1 MMTNKLYKLMNWPR
15 IEEIIYSESQRPGEV
30 LGAHQVGTSTLIQAF
45 FPRAKRVS
53 LCVPSLDYDKN
64 MELADEDGFY
74 AALVPTYGKF
84 DYYFLVKNVDGESV
98 KVIDP
103 YSFDSVFD
111 EKDLERFSKGIH
123 YSVYRLL
130 GAHPKEL
137 KGVKGVSFAVWAPM
151 AQRVSVVGDFNN
163 WDGRIHQMNLLK
175 DTGIFEIFIPGIGK
189 GEKYKFEIKLRDGL
203 TYLKAD
209 PYAFCSELRPAN
221 ASVISDTDFEWHDSE
236 WIKKR
241 TEFKNADPLS
251 VYEVYLGSFPA
262 DLGYKGIA
270 DEIIEHVKETGYT
283 HVEIMPVMDYTD
295 DSCLGFDTSCFYA
308 PTARYGTPS
317 EFAELID
324 KLHMAGIGVIL
335 DWAPSHFPRLLH
347 GLSDFDGSKL
357 YENPDPKRMS
367 YNDIDALRFNYS
379 RFEVS
384 NFLIANGLFWIERYH
399 ADGLRIPSVSR
410 MLYLD
415 YGKADGEWSPNM
427 YGGNEDLDAIE
438 FIKHFNSISHKRNP
452 GIITIAEENSAY
464 PKVTAALDDEGL
476 GFDFKWNIGWTN
488 DFVDYIKFDPY
499 FRAHHH
505 NDLTFSMIYAYSD
518 RFILPLSHDLICQD
532 GMSLVQKMPG
542 DEFDKNANLRL
553 SLAYMYSHPGRKHI
567 FMGEDDG
574 FNPLLK
580 ALNELYLKEPAL
592 SVLDDYSDGF
602 EWINCIS
609 PEKCYLSFLRK
620 GENDK
625 DLLLVV
631 ANFAGIDQ
639 KLKIGVPFPGTYKEI
654 FNSDDVKF
662 GGNKQS
668 SNKRARK
675 AFTGEWD
682 GRQYFTKIDISKL
695 SLIIYKFMGE

>member
-1 MMTNKLYKLMNWPR
+1 MTNKLYKLMNWPR
-15 IEEIIYSESQRPGEV
+15 IEEIIYSESPRPGEV

-45 FPRAKRVS
+45 FPKAKRVS

-64 MELADEDGFY
+64 MELADEDDFY
-74 AALVPTYGKF
+74 AALIPTYGKF
-84 DYYFLVKNVDGESV
+84 DYYFLVKDVEGEAT

-103 YSFDSVFD
+103 YSFESIFE

-123 YSVYRLL
+123 YSAYRLL
-130 GAHPKEL
+130 GAHSKEM
-137 KGVKGVSFAVWAPM
+137 KGIKGVSFAVWAPS

-163 WDGRIHQMNLLK
+163 WDGRIHQMNLVK
-175 DTGIFEIFIPGIGK
+175 DTGIFEIFIPGIKK

-203 TYLKAD
+203 TYLKGD
-209 PYAFCSELRPAN
+209 PYAFSSELRPAN
-221 ASVISDTDFEWHDSE
+221 ASIVSDTDFTWHDSE
-236 WIKKR
+236 WLKKR
-241 TEFKNADPLS
+241 IKFKNSDPIS
-251 VYEVYLGSFPA
+251 VYEVYLGAYPE
-262 DLGYKGIA
+262 DLGYEGIA
-270 DEIIEHVKETGYT
+270 DKIIEHVKETGYT
-283 HVEIMPVMDYTD
+283 HVEIMPVMEYTD
-295 DSCLGFDTSCFYA
+295 DNCLGFDTACFYA
-308 PTARYGTPS
+308 PTSRYGSPE
-317 EFAELID
+317 EFAKLID
-324 KLHMAGIGVIL
+324 KLHLAGIGVIL
-335 DWAPSHFPRLLH
+335 DWTPSHFPKDLN
-347 GLSDFDGSKL
+347 GLCDFDGTKL

-367 YNDIDALRFNYS
+367 YNDIDALRFIYS

-384 NFLIANGLFWIERYH
+384 NYLIANGLFWIERYH

-415 YGKADGEWSPNM
+415 FGKIDGEWSPNM

-464 PKVTAALDDEGL
+464 PKVTGELEDNGL
-476 GFDFKWNIGWTN
+476 GFDYKWNNGWAN
-488 DFVDYIKFDPY
+488 DYVNYIKFDPY

-518 RFILPLSHDLICQD
+518 RFILPLSHDLVDRGQ
-532 GMSLVQKMPG
+532 MSMFDKMPG
-542 DEFDKNANLRL
+542 DEFDKYANLRL
-553 SLAYMYSHPGRKHI
+553 SFAYMYAHPGRKHI
-567 FMGEDDG
+567 YMGEDE
-574 FNPLLK
+574 NLYPLIK
-580 ALNELYLKEPAL
+580 TLNELYLNEPAL
-592 SVLDDYSDGF
+592 NVLDDYSDGF
-602 EWINCIS
+602 EWVNCIS
-609 PEKCYLSFLRK
+609 PEKCFVSFLRK
-620 GENDK
+620 GEDDK

-639 KLKIGVPFPGTYKEI
+639 KLKIGVPFLGTYKEI

-675 AFTGEWD
+675 SSKGEWD

-695 SLIIYKFMGE
+695 SLIIFKYMGE